1 MNNIPE
7 SKLRWLRQLAV
18 LFFRPVDE
26 KAEAE
31 AQLLLFKQSSWE
43 EESVGDGRAGG
54 WLRLHA
60 GRGGERL

>member
-1 MNNIPE
+1 MNNIPAITL
-7 SKLRWLRQLAV
+7 LRWSRQLAV
-18 LFFRPVDE
+18 FFRPVDE